1 MEAIPKFLFRMPYV
15 LYGKPSVHI
24 EKWTGGGKSTLL
36 LPDAN
41 FEEKKDQ
48 NMGAFY
54 GRIDLFI
61 DWI

>member
-1 MEAIPKFLFRMPYV
+1 M
-15 LYGKPSVHI
+15 
-24 EKWTGGGKSTLL
+24 L